1 MMRKRPEL
9 LAPAGNWESFIAAVE
24 NGADAVYLG
33 AKTLGARAYAG
44 NFTLEEI
51 REAIDHAHLRGV
63 RVFVTINTLIK
74 DPEIEKAAK
83 MLCSLSEY
91 GADAVIVQDIGLL
104 SLAKDI
110 VPELPIHASTQM
122 TIHNTEGVRFLEDL
136 GVKRVVLAR
145 EMSLDEI
152 RSVKQATNI
161 EIETFVHGALCI
173 SYSGQCLLSSMI
185 GGRSGNRG
193 HCAQPCRKMYE
204 LEMDGELI
212 DTDGSYLLSP
222 KDLNTMELL
231 PQLIEA
237 GVDSFK
243 IEGRMKRPEYVAGV
257 VSIYRRLIDRYLD
270 DPDSYF
276 VSSEDSLVL
285 EQLFNREFT
294 DVYLKGTSRTGM
306 MSREQPYNRG
316 VVAGTVVGYNSDER
330 RIIVELSNELALGDG
345 IGAEGLEGA
354 GENITRM
361 VLDGEEVDSGTKGDV
376 VEIPFIEKVRSGS
389 LIYRTMDRSLME
401 SLKKT
406 FTSPKPIR
414 KVPVRISSDI
424 IAGSVLQ
431 LEMVDAD
438 GNVVSLDSDYVVE
451 IAQKKPT
458 TQEQIVQQ
466 FSKLGNSVFEPVDVD
481 ITVTGD
487 VFIPIRALNDI
498 RNLAVSQLES
508 SRIEKGR
515 RNPNNSCKV
524 TDVTCEEMHPGKPL
538 LVVSVDEPRR
548 LVAAI
553 DGGADVIYAGGEV
566 FRGREI
572 LGMKEAFEK
581 CRSEGKMIYVNTPKI
596 VSDEDMGRVQETLEL
611 AKELGFDG
619 AVVSNYGT
627 FRLAKESGM
636 NVVADSPMN
645 VFNLQSYASIKQLG
659 AASVVLSPEMSLSQV
674 EDVAQCGHVECIVHG
689 RLEVMESRYCMVG
702 DLFST
707 GAGCSRKC
715 EEGEFELFDE
725 KEYCFPLLMDKDC
738 RMHIL
743 NSKELCMIENIGKL
757 VKAGVAAVRIEAR
770 TMDASNVKKVTQ
782 RYRAALD
789 GKKKAGKCK
798 DITDG
803 YTSGHYMRG
812 VL

>member
-1 MMRKRPEL
+1 MIKKPEL

-51 REAIDHAHLRGV
+51 QEAIDIAHLRGV
-63 RVFVTINTLIK
+63 RVFVTVNTLVK
-74 DPEIEKAAK
+74 DEEIGRAAK

-104 SLAKDI
+104 SLAKEV

-122 TIHNTEGVRFLEDL
+122 TIHNSEGVRFLEDL

-145 EMSLDEI
+145 EMSLEEI
-152 RSVKQATNI
+152 KAVKQASNI

-204 LEMDGELI
+204 LEKDGELI
-212 DTDGSYLLSP
+212 DTDGPYLLSP
-222 KDLNTMELL
+222 KDLNTTEMV
-231 PQLIEA
+231 PHLIEA

-257 VSIYRRLIDRYLD
+257 VSTYRRLIDRYMA

-276 VSSEDSLVL
+276 VSPEESLVL

-294 DVYLKGTSRTGM
+294 DVYLEGTSRTGM

-316 VVAGTVVGYNSDER
+316 VVAGTVVGYNGDDR
-330 RIIVELSNELALGDG
+330 RIIVELSTELELGDG
-345 IGAEGLEGA
+345 IGAEGLENA
-354 GENITRM
+354 GENITRI
-361 VLDGEEVDSGTKGDV
+361 VLDGKEVDSATEGDV
-376 VEIPFIEKVRSGS
+376 VEIPFFEQVRSGS
-389 LIYRTMDRSLME
+389 FIYRTMDRSLMD

-406 FTSPKPIR
+406 FISPKPIR
-414 KVPVRISSDI
+414 KVPVKLRSEVA
-424 IAGSVLQ
+424 AGSVLQ

-438 GNVVSLDSDYVVE
+438 GNAVSVDSDYVVE
-451 IAQKKPT
+451 VAQKKPT
-458 TQEQIVQQ
+458 TQEQVIQQ
-466 FSKLGNSVFEPVDVD
+466 FSKLGNSVFEPVGMDV
-481 ITVTGD
+481 TVTGD

-498 RNLAVSQLES
+498 RNMAVSQLEAA
-508 SRIEKGR
+508 RIEKGR
-515 RNPNNSCKV
+515 RNPKGSCN
-524 TDVTCEEMHPGKPL
+524 TPDVVCEEVHPYKAL
-538 LVVSVDEPRR
+538 LVVSVDDSRR
-548 LVAAI
+548 LEGAI
-553 DGGADVIYAGGEV
+553 DGGADVIYIGGEV
-566 FRGREI
+566 FRGREP
-572 LGMKEAFEK
+572 LDMKEAFEK
-581 CRSEGKMIYVNTPKI
+581 CRSEGRKIYVNTPKI
-596 VSDEDMGRVQETLEL
+596 VSDEDMGHVQETLKF

-627 FRLAKESGM
+627 FRLAKEAGM

-645 VFNLQSYASIKQLG
+645 VFNINSYASIKQLG
-659 AASVVLSPEMSLSQV
+659 ADSVVLSPEMSLSQV
-674 EDVAQCGHVECIVHG
+674 EDVAQCGSVECIVHG
-689 RLEVMESRYCMVG
+689 RQEVMESRYCMLG

-707 GAGCSRKC
+707 GAGCSCPC
-715 EEGEFELFDE
+715 EDGEFELYDE
-725 KEYCFPLLMDKDC
+725 KEYCFPLLMDNDC
-738 RMHIL
+738 RMHVL
-743 NSKELCMIENIGKL
+743 NSKELCMIESIGKL

-770 TMDASNVKKVTQ
+770 TMDASKVKKVTQ
-782 RYRAALD
+782 RYRVALD

>member
-1 MMRKRPEL
+1 MRKRPEL

-63 RVFVTINTLIK
+63 RVFVTVNTLVK
-74 DPEIEKAAK
+74 DSEIEKAAEI
-83 MLCSLSEY
+83 LCSLSEY

-104 SLAKDI
+104 SLARKI

-122 TIHNTEGVRFLEDL
+122 TIHNSEGVRFLEDL

-152 RSVKQATNI
+152 RSVKQATSI

-204 LEMDGELI
+204 LEMDGEVV
-212 DTDGSYLLSP
+212 DTDGPYLLSP
-222 KDLNTMELL
+222 KDLNTTEML

-257 VSIYRRLIDRYLD
+257 VSTYKRLIDRYMD

-276 VSSEDSLVL
+276 VSPEESLVL

-294 DVYLKGTSRTGM
+294 DVYLEGTSTTGM

-330 RIIVELSNELALGDG
+330 RIIVELSTELALGDG
-345 IGAEGLEGA
+345 IGAEGLGNA

-376 VEIPFIEKVRSGS
+376 VEIPFFEKVRSGS
-389 LIYRTMDRSLME
+389 FIYRTMDRSLMD

-414 KVPVRISSDI
+414 KVPVRIRTDI
-424 IAGSVLQ
+424 AAGSVLQ

-438 GNVVSLDSDYVVE
+438 DNAVSVYSDYVVE
-451 IAQKKPT
+451 VAQKKPT
-458 TQEQIVQQ
+458 TEEQIIQQ
-466 FSKLGNSVFEPVDVD
+466 LSKLGNSVFEPVDMDV
-481 ITVTGD
+481 TVTGD

-498 RNLAVSQLES
+498 RNLAVSRLEAA
-508 SRIEKGR
+508 RIEKWR
-515 RNPNNSCKV
+515 RSTDSSCNLS
-524 TDVTCEEMHPGKPL
+524 DVACEEVHPGKPM
-538 LVVSVDEPRR
+538 LVVSVDDSRR
-548 LVAAI
+548 LEAAI
-553 DGGADVIYAGGEV
+553 DGGADVIYIGGEV
-566 FRGREI
+566 FRGRAP
-572 LGMKEAFEK
+572 LDMKEAFER
-581 CRSEGKMIYVNTPKI
+581 CRKEGRKIYVNTPKI
-596 VSDEDMGRVQETLEL
+596 VSDESMGLVQETLRL

-627 FRLAKESGM
+627 FRLALETGLA
-636 NVVADSPMN
+636 VVADSPMN
-645 VFNLQSYASIKQLG
+645 VFNLHSYASMKQLG
-659 AASVVLSPEMSLSQV
+659 AGSLVLSPEMSLSQV
-674 EDVAQCGHVECIVHG
+674 EDVAQCGPVECIVHG

-702 DLFST
+702 DIFNEGT
-707 GAGCSRKC
+707 GCSRPC
-715 EEGEFELFDE
+715 EDGEFELFDE
-725 KEYCFPLLMDKDC
+725 KEYCFPLLMDNDC
-738 RMHIL
+738 RMHVL

-757 VKAGVAAVRIEAR
+757 IKAGVAAVRIEAR
-770 TMDASNVKKVTQ
+770 TMDASKVKKVTQ
-782 RYRAALD
+782 RYRGALD
-789 GKKKAGKCK
+789 GKKPGKCK

>member
-1 MMRKRPEL
+1 MIKKPEL
-9 LAPAGNWESFIAAVE
+9 LAPAGNWESFVAAVE

-51 REAIDHAHLRGV
+51 QEAIDIAHLRGV
-63 RVFVTINTLIK
+63 RVFVTVNTLVK
-74 DPEIEKAAK
+74 DEEIGRAAK

-104 SLAKDI
+104 SLAKEL

-122 TIHNTEGVRFLEDL
+122 TIHNSEGVRFLEEL

-145 EMSLDEI
+145 EMSLEEI
-152 RSVKQATNI
+152 KTVKQASNI

-204 LEMDGELI
+204 LEKDGELI
-212 DTDGSYLLSP
+212 DTDGPYLLSP
-222 KDLNTMELL
+222 KDLNTTEML

-257 VSIYRRLIDRYLD
+257 VSTYRRLIDRYMA

-276 VSSEDSLVL
+276 VSPEESLVL

-294 DVYLKGTSRTGM
+294 DVYLEGTSRTGM

-316 VVAGTVVGYNSDER
+316 VVAGTVVGYNSDDR
-330 RIIVELSNELALGDG
+330 RIIVELSTELELGDG
-345 IGAEGLEGA
+345 IGAEGLENA

-361 VLDGEEVDSGTKGDV
+361 VLDGKEVDSGTKGDV
-376 VEIPFIEKVRSGS
+376 VEIPFFEKVRSGCF
-389 LIYRTMDRSLME
+389 IYRTMDRSLMD

-414 KVPVRISSDI
+414 KVPVSLRSEVA
-424 IAGSVLQ
+424 AGSVLH

-438 GNVVSLDSDYVVE
+438 GNAVSVDSDYVVE
-451 IAQKKPT
+451 VAQKKPT
-458 TQEQIVQQ
+458 TQEQVIQQ
-466 FSKLGNSVFEPVDVD
+466 LSKLGNSVFEPLDMDVN
-481 ITVTGD
+481 VTGD

-508 SRIEKGR
+508 ARIEKGR
-515 RNPNNSCKV
+515 RNPKDSCKAP
-524 TDVTCEEMHPGKPL
+524 DVACEEVHPDKTL
-538 LVVSVDEPRR
+538 LVVSVDDSRR
-548 LVAAI
+548 LEGAI
-553 DGGADVIYAGGEV
+553 AGGADVIYVGGEV
-566 FRGREI
+566 FRGREPMD
-572 LGMKEAFEK
+572 MKEAFEK
-581 CRSEGKMIYVNTPKI
+581 CRSEGRKIYVNTPKI
-596 VSDEDMGRVQETLEL
+596 VSDEDMGHVQETLKF
-611 AKELGFDG
+611 AKEIGFDG

-627 FRLAKESGM
+627 FRLAKEAGM

-645 VFNLQSYASIKQLG
+645 VFNMNSYASMKQLG
-659 AASVVLSPEMSLSQV
+659 AGSVVLSPEMSLSQV
-674 EDVAQCGHVECIVHG
+674 EDVAQCGSVECIVHG
-689 RLEVMESRYCMVG
+689 RQEVMESRYCMLG

-707 GAGCSRKC
+707 GAGCSRMC
-715 EEGEFELFDE
+715 EDGKFELYDE
-725 KEYCFPLLMDKDC
+725 KEYCFPIIMDNDC
-738 RMHIL
+738 RMHVL
-743 NSKELCMIENIGKL
+743 NSKELCMIESIGKL

-770 TMDASNVKKVTQ
+770 TMDALKVKKVTQ
-782 RYRAALD
+782 RYRVALD